1 VQYTGNDSTGTHR
14 ATTNLFDVTLAST
27 HIQVGGIVV
36 EESLEARQAFEK
48 YFRGVIARPNK
59 IMMCLRRV
67 LSPRQVIALR
77 RLIHRIRR

>member
-1 VQYTGNDSTGTHR
+1 MQYTGNDSTGTHR